1 MPVEWACGMITVIT
15 AHLSIEGLAVC
26 RLFAL
31 IRIFRLQVR
40 LSWSQFPRHNPA
52 VPQ

>member
-1 MPVEWACGMITVIT
+1 MPVKWACGMIAVIM
-15 AHLSIEGLAVC
+15 AHLSITGFAVC

-40 LSWSQFPRHNPA
+40 L
-52 VPQ
+52 